1 MDNSYEE
8 KFAQRL
14 SELRMKKGVSARE
27 MSLSL
32 GQNGNYINHIENR
45 QVLPSMFAFFNIC
58 DYLDITPQE
67 FFAFDNP
74 APQCYNEILTDL
86 KKLSELERSSL
97 QTIIQSM
104 ANK

>member
-1 MDNSYEE
+1 MDQSYEE
-8 KFAQRL
+8 RFAERL
-14 SELRMKKGVSARE
+14 TGLRMNKGVSARE
-27 MSLSL
+27 MSLAL
-32 GQNGNYINHIENR
+32 GQSVNYINHIENKK
-45 QVLPSMFAFFNIC
+45 VLPSMVAFFNIC